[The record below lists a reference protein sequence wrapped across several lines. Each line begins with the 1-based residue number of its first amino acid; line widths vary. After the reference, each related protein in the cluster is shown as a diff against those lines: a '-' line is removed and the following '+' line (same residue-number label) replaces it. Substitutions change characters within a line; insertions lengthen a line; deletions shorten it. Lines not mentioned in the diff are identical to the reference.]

1 MQECRIEK
9 NISKQEKQ
17 IADTHRSR
25 LKTEGK
31 KLNLEIFDS
40 EGDRGSREDNGKDA
54 GAVNYVTDLL
64 IMITKIVLIMM
75 MVVTHSD
82 DNDYDNCGDGSLPL
96 FVLGP
101 LEK

>member
-25 LKTEGK
+25 WKTEGK

-40 EGDRGSREDNGKDA
+40 EGDRGSREDDGKDA
-54 GAVNYVTDLL
+54 GAANYVTDFA
-64 IMITKIVLIMM
+64 
-75 MVVTHSD
+75 H
-82 DNDYDNCGDGSLPL
+82 NDYKNRADNNDGGD
-96 FVLGP
+96 
-101 LEK
+101 KQ

>member
-1 MQECRIEK
+1 MVK
-9 NISKQEKQ
+9 M
-17 IADTHRSR
+17 
-25 LKTEGK
+25 
-31 KLNLEIFDS
+31 LEQSIMS
-40 EGDRGSREDNGKDA
+40 L
-54 GAVNYVTDLL
+54 TLL